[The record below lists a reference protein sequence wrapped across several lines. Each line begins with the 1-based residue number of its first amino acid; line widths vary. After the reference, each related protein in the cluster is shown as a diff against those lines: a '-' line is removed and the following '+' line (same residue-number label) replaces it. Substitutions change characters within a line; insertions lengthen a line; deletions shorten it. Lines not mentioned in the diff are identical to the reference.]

1 MEVSVGELRCFPSRD
16 KVDRSSDEYVVLV
29 QSYAFVHARRY
40 IRIEMIKEPT
50 VHLFRAASETRA
62 YHWAFVMT
70 QYAQSKPFSEGKKK
84 EFNAVRCF
92 DSIS

>member
-1 MEVSVGELRCFPSRD
+1 
-16 KVDRSSDEYVVLV
+16 
-29 QSYAFVHARRY
+29 
-40 IRIEMIKEPT
+40 MIKEPT